1 MDNNNQLNNGNQLD
15 PNAALNNQ
23 NYNNVANNQVY
34 YDNTVQNGNVNDAIY
49 SQAYYN
55 NVGTVYAANNQANY
69 NNTVQNGT
77 VNNVSNTGNVGTI
90 NTMINPNTTN
100 NASTNNEDYLKL
112 DKVARQLASDF
123 LVLGVFVVIILI
135 LSLLSGSFN
144 FFNIIH
150 LVIIVAGHSAAKE
163 LKPSA
168 GVFGI
173 IMGICLIIS
182 FNLID
187 SLLGI
192 FILIRSIRYNALL
205 KKV

>member
-23 NYNNVANNQVY
+23 NYNNVANNQ
-34 YDNTVQNGNVNDAIY
+34 
-49 SQAYYN
+49 
-55 NVGTVYAANNQANY
+55 ANY
-69 NNTVQNGT
+69 NNTAQNGIA
-77 VNNVSNTGNVGTI
+77 NNVSNTGNVGTTNTI
-90 NTMINPNTTN
+90 NNPNTTN
-100 NASTNNEDYLKL
+100 NVSTNNEDYLKL